1 MALDI
6 DARLK
11 RFFASA
17 PQTKYMFPVLQISHS
32 AMSKVWYLWREA
44 PARERASIITTE
56 SGSVLLTE
64 SGEVLTLADGV
75 VGGLAITLETGAIVV
90 PEPANFS
97 AKLAGTPAHLDQEFS
112 FTLSTVDIEDQ
123 FRAELDRIPIDTQEK
138 IALTYR
144 EYLSDD
150 LAYPTTVAV
159 LQVESLSFER
169 GAATISAVSPRL
181 NITRTGEL
189 YSPRDIPML
198 RGFL

>member
-1 MALDI
+1 MSLDI
-6 DARLK
+6 DTRLK
-11 RFFASA
+11 TFFASA
-17 PQTKYMFPVLQISHS
+17 PQTKYVVPLLQIAHS
-32 AMSKVWYLWREA
+32 AMSKTWYLWREA
-44 PARERASIITTE
+44 KTGA
-56 SGSVLLTE
+56 V
-64 SGEVLTLADGV
+64 
-75 VGGLAITLETGAIVV
+75 TLETGALVH
-90 PEPANFS
+90 PEAANFS

-123 FRAELDRIPIDTQEK
+123 FRAEIDRIQIDTQEK

-150 LAYPTTVAV
+150 LTYPNVVAV

-189 YSPRDIPML
+189 YTPREIPML